1 MSDKSTDKTVGGGTS
16 SISAHVKIGTEWTQS
31 SRGEQE
37 SNKRLLEITQSL
49 LPSYGNNWNAHSVL
63 TLRRQ
68 SISRILYYDYLYKKI
83 LDVPGVI
90 CEFGVQWGT
99 TLAQLMAFRGIYEPY
114 NHSRKIY
121 GFDTFEGF
129 PVIDEKDHGF
139 SQLGDYSVNSGH
151 IELLEEIL
159 TIHESYS
166 PLSHIKKFDLVKGD
180 ASLTV
185 GPWLAANPHAIIS
198 MAIFDMDV
206 YKPTRDVLELILPRL
221 TKGSL
226 LVFDE
231 LNAETFPGET
241 RAVDEVLGLNNI
253 RLRHNSNQ
261 PLCAWAVFGE

>member
-1 MSDKSTDKTVGGGTS
+1 MSDKSTDKTVGGAS

-31 SRGEQE
+31 SRGEQDQ
-37 SNKRLLEITQSL
+37 NKRLLEITQSL

-68 SISRILYYDYLYKKI
+68 SISRILYYDDLYKKI
-83 LDVPGVI
+83 LGVPGVI

-139 SQLGDYSVNSGH
+139 SELGDYSVNSGH

-231 LNAETFPGET
+231 LNAEMFPGET

-261 PLCAWAVFGE
+261 PKCAWAVFGE

>member
-1 MSDKSTDKTVGGGTS
+1 MSPEKNDKAAR
-16 SISAHVKIGTEWTQS
+16 ISARVKIGREWTQS
-31 SRGEQE
+31 SSGEQE
-37 SNKRLLEITQSL
+37 SNERLLEITQGL
-49 LPSYGNNWNAHSVL
+49 LPSYGNNWNAHGVL

-68 SISRILYYDYLYKKI
+68 SISRILYYNDLYQKI

-99 TLAQLMAFRGIYEPY
+99 TLAQLIAFRGIYEPFNY
-114 NHSRKIY
+114 SRKVY

-139 SQLGDYSVNSGH
+139 SQLGDYSVNPGH
-151 IELLEEIL
+151 FELLEEIL

-166 PLSHIKKFDLVKGD
+166 PLSHIKKFELIKGD

-185 GPWLAANPHAIIS
+185 GPWLMDNPHVIIS

-206 YKPTRDVLELILPRL
+206 YKPTRDVLESILPRL

-231 LNAETFPGET
+231 LTAETFPGEIQ
-241 RAVDEVLGLNNI
+241 AVDEVLGLNNI
-253 RLRHNSNQ
+253 RLRHYPNQ
-261 PLCAWAVFGE
+261 PTRSWAIFGE

>member
-1 MSDKSTDKTVGGGTS
+1 MGNHTGT
-16 SISAHVKIGTEWTQS
+16 A
-31 SRGEQE
+31 
-37 SNKRLLEITQSL
+37 N
-49 LPSYGNNWNAHSVL
+49 
-63 TLRRQ
+63 
-68 SISRILYYDYLYKKI
+68 
-83 LDVPGVI
+83 
-90 CEFGVQWGT
+90 
-99 TLAQLMAFRGIYEPY
+99 GIYEPY

-139 SQLGDYSVNSGH
+139 SQLGDYSVKSGH

-206 YKPTRDVLELILPRL
+206 YKPTRDVLEMILPRL

-231 LNAETFPGET
+231 LSAETFPGET

-253 RLRHNSNQ
+253 RLRRNSNQ
-261 PLCAWAVFGE
+261 PNCAWAVFGE

>member
-1 MSDKSTDKTVGGGTS
+1 MSEKSTDKTVGGPS
-16 SISAHVKIGTEWTQS
+16 SISALVKIGTEWTQF

-37 SNKRLLEITQSL
+37 SNKRLLEIAQGL
-49 LPSYGNNWNAHSVL
+49 LPSYGNNWNALSVL

-68 SISRILYYDYLYKKI
+68 SISRILYYDDLYKKI

-99 TLAQLMAFRGIYEPY
+99 TLAQLMAFRGVYEPY

-129 PVIDEKDHGF
+129 SVIDEKDHGF
-139 SQLGDYSVNSGH
+139 SQLGDYSVNLGH
-151 IELLEEIL
+151 IALLEEIL

-166 PLSHIKKFDLVKGD
+166 PLSHIKKFDLIKGD

-185 GPWLAANPHAIIS
+185 GPWLAENPHAIIS

-253 RLRHNSNQ
+253 RLRRNSNQ
-261 PLCAWAVFGE
+261 PCCAWAVFGE